1 MGRHEER
8 CVAGGA
14 GWVVDMGV
22 DGVACGK
29 RAGDLPRRVLVG
41 SQVFALADHAKRCHA
56 PHLHRLRPSPI
67 PRRSPL
73 LRQKNNTSL
82 LFDLGPEI
90 LTSEEAYVECLV
102 LSVGECSSRN
112 GTSVYAY
119 VSSGTV
125 CETTKEPET
134 QKEPEPRNK
143 HPKSVERSILY
154 RCGVLGAKQLNNNR
168 RESCDVSMPDQLL
181 GIEPSAELPHTE
193 AYKIS
198 ISYYVT

>member
-8 CVAGGA
+8 RVAGGA
-14 GWVVDMGV
+14 GLVVDMGV
-22 DGVACGK
+22 DGIACGK
-29 RAGDLPRRVLVG
+29 REAGNLPRRVLVG
-41 SQVFALADHAKRCHA
+41 SQVFAPDHAKRCHA
-56 PHLHRLRPSPI
+56 PHLHRLRSSPI

-73 LRQKNNTSL
+73 LRQKKNTSL

-90 LTSEEAYVECLV
+90 VTSEEAYVECLV

-119 VSSGTV
+119 VSIGTV
-125 CETTKEPET
+125 CETT
-134 QKEPEPRNK
+134 KEPEPRNK

-181 GIEPSAELPHTE
+181 GIDQALSCHILKCIRSRYLTL
-193 AYKIS
+193 
-198 ISYYVT
+198 